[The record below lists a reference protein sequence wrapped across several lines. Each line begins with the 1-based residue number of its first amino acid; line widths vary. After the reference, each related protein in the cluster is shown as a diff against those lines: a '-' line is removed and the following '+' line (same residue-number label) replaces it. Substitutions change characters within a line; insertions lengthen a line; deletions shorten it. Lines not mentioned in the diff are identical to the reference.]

1 VEQKSV
7 FYSTPAVPLLDFKEA
22 RMQKRITPVQYLVLA
37 VILILAAVLRIQGIG
52 TGELL
57 SDGPTPSESLPQITI
72 APTLTDTVTANR
84 PTRTPKPTVEQAPT
98 AASAGEIIPTD
109 HLSQF
114 DFYVLALSW
123 SPDYCASNGN
133 NDPQQ
138 CSLGKKLGFVLHGL
152 WPQYNKGYPSNCST
166 EKMPESVKAQFPG
179 LYPNDDLFDHEWE
192 KHGTCTGLTPVE
204 YLQAGKTLKA
214 AVTVPAEF
222 RSPEKPF
229 RTTMDQLKSLFV
241 QANPGY
247 STNGIEVS
255 CSSSGK
261 YLKEIYVCFALDG
274 TASSCSAEMHKTA
287 LKSCQAKDFLVRNT
301 R

>member
-1 VEQKSV
+1 MQKQ
-7 FYSTPAVPLLDFKEA
+7 P
-22 RMQKRITPVQYLVLA
+22 KRITPTQYLVVL
-37 VILILAAVLRIQGIG
+37 VILVLAALLRVLNSRL
-52 TGELL
+52 EEP
-57 SDGPTPSESLPQITI
+57 SADGPVAITSVPQMPIELTSTGISLT
-72 APTLTDTVTANR
+72 ATLTRA
-84 PTRTPKPTVEQAPT
+84 PKPTVEQPPT
-98 AASAGEIIPTD
+98 VASADEVIPTD

-123 SPDYCASNGN
+123 SPDYCAANGS

-166 EKMPESVKAQFPG
+166 EKMPDSVKTQFPG

-192 KHGTCTGLTPVE
+192 KHGTCTGLSPVE

-214 AVTVPAEF
+214 SVTVPDEF

-229 RTTMDQLKSLFV
+229 RTTMDQLKNLFA
-241 QANPGY
+241 QSNPGF
-247 STNGIEVS
+247 SVDGVEVS
-255 CSSSGK
+255 CSGSGK

-274 TASSCSAEMHKTA
+274 TAAPCSAEMHKTA